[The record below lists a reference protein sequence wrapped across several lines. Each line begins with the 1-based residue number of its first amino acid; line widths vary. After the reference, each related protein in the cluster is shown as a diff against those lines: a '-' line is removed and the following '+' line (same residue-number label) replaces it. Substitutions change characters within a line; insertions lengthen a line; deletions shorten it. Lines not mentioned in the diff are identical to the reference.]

1 MSFWNQINRNSYWN
15 KENVEGEVNIIKR
28 REEPKGKM
36 RSPHFFPIMSFK
48 GLFGQGTKTIYEGSI
63 SSRQSLLW
71 AFHSRRLYWQM
82 PHFDIVCVVCV
93 LGNLKKSL
101 DSPVLSMIRFSP
113 TPNQSINFWKI
124 GLFFFFF
131 SGIYYPTTWTLSGD
145 CLTCLNETLILAW
158 VWTFSFP
165 TSVHHPNP
173 SNHKNSPASSENDR
187 LTLLWSHWPT

>member
-71 AFHSRRLYWQM
+71 TFHSRRLYWQM

-124 GLFFFFF
+124 GFFFFF
-131 SGIYYPTTWTLSGD
+131 FFWYLLSYHLDFVRWLSHLFKWNPDLSLGLD
-145 CLTCLNETLILAW
+145 L
-158 VWTFSFP
+158 FFP
-165 TSVHHPNP
+165 HLSP
-173 SNHKNSPASSENDR
+173 SS
-187 LTLLWSHWPT
+187 